1 MSIDETASKIEK
13 MEIRGAGE
21 IARSS
26 VLALKDYA
34 LNLDEKDP
42 GKYLE
47 ALREGCMR
55 LKNTRP
61 TAVSLSNALSFLM
74 RHAKG
79 DSVLEIRNN
88 LASAADE
95 FVESSLKAIAQ
106 IADIGSHRIVD
117 GDMILTHCNST
128 AAIGA
133 IIRAHRDDKRIKVYA
148 TETRPRHQGYIT
160 AKVLAGEGVDVTLI
174 VDSAVR
180 FFMQEVDI
188 VIIGADTVA
197 SNGFVINKIGTS
209 QVALCAHE
217 ARVPVLVCAE
227 TYKFSRETVMGRIVE
242 IEERDPLEIVDPAVF
257 DGLDVRVK
265 NPVFDATPPRYIDS
279 IVTEVGVISPYAAF
293 EIIKKLEE
301 D

>member
-1 MSIDETASKIEK
+1 
-13 MEIRGAGE
+13 
-21 IARSS
+21 
-26 VLALKDYA
+26 
-34 LNLDEKDP
+34 
-42 GKYLE
+42 
-47 ALREGCMR
+47 
-55 LKNTRP
+55 
-61 TAVSLSNALSFLM
+61 LSFLM